1 MTKYYSFLPIVF
13 ALVLSAVMPVSEASA
28 QCSCNVS
35 DFASISV
42 AGWTA
47 GQSGTITTCQW
58 GGERA
63 TVNNTV
69 AGAVYRISS
78 CGASYDTQLSI
89 YTGTCSLVAYNDDNG
104 PACSGL
110 AASVDFTSPGGTL
123 YSVFHRWNCQT
134 EQTCAVV
141 TITLISLPAPP
152 PPSAPC
158 TGCSIAVETTTN
170 HVTATGCQ
178 NGNFSIGSGAFFDLP
193 VTANTYYNFTF
204 SNTTANINGFCAT
217 PQGGSG
223 SSFTS
228 NQTCWFSGT
237 TTSLRVSAQ
246 RANCTWTGQSA
257 QMVYRHTEPTAGP
270 NNPSTTTICESN
282 SATIVGST
290 ASCGTNY
297 WQGTVVNGTDAS
309 NSNLSNSTG
318 TLTTSGTYTYYYRPN
333 NNGCWGNQQSTVV
346 TVTSAN
352 VAPTNVVASPATM
365 CPGGSVTLSVVGGN
379 LGSGATWTWYDGGCG
394 FGSAIGTGPSIS
406 VSPSSTT
413 TYYVRAEGG
422 CGNSLCASV
431 QVVVNGPST
440 APTSITASSTNVCA
454 GANSTLTVNG
464 GTLGGGA
471 QWYWYIGSCGGQLVG
486 AGNSITVNPQS
497 TANYFVRAEGPCN
510 TTACA
515 NILISVTP
523 APEVGFS
530 NIQSPSGCGAA
541 DGTITANA
549 NGGTQ
554 PYTFSWSTGAS
565 APTIG
570 GLTAGPYIVTVT
582 DGSGCTDQATIS
594 MDDPGSSVTTISSDA
609 PGNTICA
616 GQTVVITAAG
626 AFQYQFFVN
635 GQPASTQNPWVTNT
649 LQNGDQVSCV
659 GIDFNFCSST
669 SQTLLFT
676 VNPNPVINATVTD
689 PSSCGGTDGAIQ
701 TNVSSGTQPYSYLWT
716 NSATTADIS
725 GLAAG
730 PYMVTVTDLLGCSTN
745 GTYGL
750 SDPGAAPVSMTS
762 SEDPNNVI
770 CAGESVTFTASGSQN
785 YEFYVNAVS
794 VSSVN
799 PYTTTALTN
808 GQSVVATGIDVN
820 GCTATGNI
828 VIMTVNPG
836 PIIGLVSNV
845 VNETICVGQNISFFA
860 SGGVSYEFFV
870 NSVSQGPSGPTSLFI
885 GSGLSNGDVIS
896 VIGTDA
902 NGCDVQSA
910 SLTVTVNPSPVATI
924 VSQQDPS
931 DCGATDGEVVAG
943 ATGGSGNF
951 TFQWTGNPST
961 GDTYS
966 GLGAGSYFVEVVD
979 DAGCTA
985 STSASLSDV
994 GSSPVFLSSDYLGG
1008 IVCGGVPVTFTA
1020 TGATTYVFYVNG
1032 VLTSTTNPFVTSN
1045 LQDGDII
1052 AVTGLDTQ
1060 LCAATSAPV
1069 QFTVHP
1075 EITIGIVAS
1084 LNPSGCQATDG
1095 AANTITI
1102 GGTPGYTYLWS
1113 DGVQTTPNATGL
1125 PAGQWSVTVTDANG
1139 CSDSDVVS
1147 LSDIGATV
1155 ATLSTTPQGTT
1166 SICEGTT
1173 VTFIGSGSNQYEFF
1187 LDGTSVSTSNP
1198 YVNANLLNGQTV
1210 ALVATDVNGCVFT
1223 TPGLT
1228 YTVNQA
1234 PLVVLSSVGPACSN
1248 DDVIELAGGLPAG
1261 GVFSVDYVF
1270 NGITFPV
1277 QGSLFFPE
1285 LAGPGIT
1292 NVNYLY
1298 TNPVTGC
1305 TGAAT
1310 APLTVHAAPVVDLGD
1325 DATACSY
1332 DLDAGAGFVSYLW
1345 CNSNAT
1351 TQTFT
1356 ATETGNYCV
1365 RVEDSNGCFGYDTVL
1380 LVVLPIPNVFLTPN
1394 SPVEFCAGNSVTV
1407 SVQSGYSSYVWTSGT
1422 ATMQPN
1428 VQIINSAGPFSVTVT
1443 DNNGC
1448 IAVVDAEAIEN
1459 EPMAVPG
1466 IELIGE
1472 EPFCFGGSV
1481 VLQVEEGYA
1490 SYLWNTGSTT
1500 SSITVT
1506 QSGSYWVSTLDG
1518 NGCIDSST
1526 QAAPMDILVWH
1537 PQPMVDVVGSTL
1549 IVTNADQFVSFQWLL
1564 NTNPIPG
1571 ATLSQYAINPTGSG
1585 NYTVQV
1591 TDENDCVGTSSVFEL
1606 TCCVGIEEADFDG
1619 SVSVYPNPNNGEFM
1633 VDITLNA
1640 SRRMTVEMH
1649 DMVGKIIWTD
1659 ATAGVTDQLRKQYDI
1674 NDLPNGIYF
1683 LRVTADTQMNV
1694 VKIIKQ

>member
-1 MTKYYSFLPIVF
+1 MTKYYSFLPIVL

-28 QCSCNVS
+28 QCSCNVT

-42 AGWTA
+42 GGWTA

-63 TVNNTV
+63 TISNTV

-104 PACSGL
+104 PACTGL

-134 EQTCAVV
+134 ENTCATV

-193 VTANTYYNFTF
+193 LSANTYYNFTF
-204 SNTTANINGFCAT
+204 TNTTANINGFCAT

-246 RANCTWTGQSA
+246 RANCTWSGQSA
-257 QMVYRHTEPTAGP
+257 QMVYRNTEPTAGP

-318 TLTTSGTYTYYYRPN
+318 TLTTSGTFNYYYRPN

-352 VAPTNVVASPATM
+352 VAATNVVASPATM
-365 CPGGSVTLSVVGGN
+365 CPGGSVSLSVVGGN

-394 FGSAIGTGPSIS
+394 FGSAIGTGSSIS

-422 CGNSLCASV
+422 CGNSLCSSV

-440 APTSITASSTNVCA
+440 APTSITTTNLSICSGAST
-454 GANSTLTVNG
+454 TLTVNG
-464 GTLGGGA
+464 GSLGSGSD
-471 QWYWYIGSCGGQLVG
+471 WRWYIGSCGGQLVG
-486 AGNSITVNPQS
+486 GGSSITVSPQS

-515 NILISVTP
+515 SILISVTQSP
-523 APEVGFS
+523 SVGFGG
-530 NIQSPSGCGAA
+530 IQSPSGCGLS
-541 DGTITANA
+541 DGYINVLA
-549 NGGTQ
+549 NGGTT
-554 PYTFSWSTGAS
+554 PYSFAWSNGAS
-565 APTIG
+565 GTLNQ
-570 GLTAGPYIVTVT
+570 GLGAGPYIVTVT
-582 DGSGCTDQATIS
+582 DANGCTDQ
-594 MDDPGSSVTTISSDA
+594 SSVALNDPNASVVTLVSSDA
-609 PGNTICA
+609 DNTICA
-616 GQTVVITAAG
+616 GETVTFTASG
-626 AFQYQFFVN
+626 SSQYQYFVN
-635 GQPASTQNPWVTNT
+635 GQAVTTQNPWVTNT
-649 LQNGDQVSCV
+649 LQNGDMVSV
-659 GIDFNFCSST
+659 MGIDFNFCQYT
-669 SQTLLFT
+669 NPGFTFT
-676 VNPNPVINATVTD
+676 VNTTPVINATVTD
-689 PSSCGGTDGAIQ
+689 PSACGGSDGAIS
-701 TNVSSGTQPYSYLWT
+701 TSVTSGLQPYSYAWT
-716 NSATTADIS
+716 PAASTPDITN
-725 GLAAG
+725 LPAG
-730 PYMVTVTDLLGCSTN
+730 PYFLTVTDLNGCSTP

-750 SDPGAAPVSMTS
+750 SDPGADPVTITS
-762 SEDPNNVI
+762 SEQPNNVI
-770 CAGESVTFTASGSQN
+770 CEGESVTFTASGSQN
-785 YEFYVNAVS
+785 YEFFAFPNS
-794 VSSVN
+794 VGNVN
-799 PYTTTALTN
+799 PYVTTTLTN
-808 GQSVVATGIDVN
+808 GQSVVATGLDAN
-820 GCTATGNI
+820 GCTATSNI
-828 VIMTVNPG
+828 IVTTVNPG
-836 PIIGLVSNV
+836 PMVSLVSNV
-845 VNETICVGQNISFFA
+845 PNETICVGQNISFFA
-860 SGGVSYEFFV
+860 SGGLLYEFFV
-870 NSVSQGPSGPTSLFI
+870 GAVSQGPASATTLFI
-885 GSGLSNGDVIS
+885 GTGLSNGDVVT

-910 SLTVTVNPSPVATI
+910 ALTVTVNPSPVATI
-924 VSQQDPS
+924 LSQQDPS
-931 DCGATDGEVVAG
+931 DCGATDGEVVAD
-943 ATGGSGNF
+943 ATGG
-951 TFQWTGNPST
+951 TLPYDFQWAAGPNS
-961 GDTYS
+961 DTYG
-966 GLGAGSYFVEVVD
+966 GLAAGSYYVTVTD
-979 DAGCTA
+979 AAGCT
-985 STSASLSDV
+985 SGVSASLSDV
-994 GSSPVFLSSDYLGG
+994 GSSPVFLSSDYPSG
-1008 IVCGGVPVTFTA
+1008 IVCGGVPVTFTS
-1020 TGATTYVFYVNG
+1020 TGATTYVYYVNG
-1032 VLTSTTNPFVTSN
+1032 VLTSTSNPFVTTT

-1052 AVTGLDTQ
+1052 AVTGLDTA

-1075 EITIGIVAS
+1075 EITIGIVSS

-1102 GGTPGYTYLWS
+1102 GGTPAYTYLWS
-1113 DGVQTTPNATGL
+1113 DGSQQTTPNASNL
-1125 PAGQWSVTVTDANG
+1125 QAGSWAVTVTDLNG
-1139 CSDSDVVS
+1139 CTDTDVVS
-1147 LSDIGATV
+1147 LSDIGADI
-1155 ATLSTTPQGTT
+1155 ATLTASPEGVNICAGTE
-1166 SICEGTT
+1166 I
-1173 VTFIGSGSNQYEFF
+1173 TFTASGSSTYEFF
-1187 LDGTSVSTSNP
+1187 LTGVSVGSTNP
-1198 YVNANLLNGQTV
+1198 YINSAILDGETIS
-1210 ALVATDVNGCVFT
+1210 LVATDVNGCVFT
-1223 TPGLT
+1223 APGLT
-1228 YTVNQA
+1228 YNVNQA
-1234 PLVVLSSVGPACSN
+1234 PFVLLPTVGPACSN
-1248 DDVIELAGGLPAG
+1248 DDVIELFGGLPNG
-1261 GVFSVDYVF
+1261 GVYSVDYVF
-1270 NGITFPV
+1270 GGNTFPIE
-1277 QGSLFFPE
+1277 GNLFFPD
-1285 LAGPGIT
+1285 LAGAGVT

-1298 TNPVTGC
+1298 TDAVTGC
-1305 TGAAT
+1305 VGTAT
-1310 APLTVHAAPVVDLGD
+1310 AGLTVHAAPVVDLGD

-1345 CNSNAT
+1345 CTSNAT

-1365 RVEDSNGCFGYDTVL
+1365 RVEDSNGCFGSDTVL
-1380 LVVLPIPNVFLTPN
+1380 LVVLPIPNVSLTPG
-1394 SPVEFCAGNSVTV
+1394 SPVEFCEGNSVTV
-1407 SVQSGYSSYVWTSGT
+1407 SVQSGYDSYVWTSGT
-1422 ATMQPN
+1422 ATSDPN
-1428 VQIINSAGPFSVTVT
+1428 VQIISTAGPFSVTVT
-1443 DNNGC
+1443 DDNSC
-1448 IAVVDAEAIEN
+1448 IAVIDAEAIEN

-1466 IELIGE
+1466 IVVIGE
-1472 EPFCFGGSV
+1472 EPFCFGESV

-1506 QSGSYWVSTLDG
+1506 QSGSYWLSTLDG

-1526 QAAPMDILVWH
+1526 QAAPVDIMVWT
-1537 PQPMVDVVGSTL
+1537 PQPLVDVVGSTL
-1549 IVTNADQFVSFQWLL
+1549 IVTNADQFEEFQWLL
-1564 NTNPIPG
+1564 NNNPIPG
-1571 ATLSQYAINPTGSG
+1571 ATQSQYAINPTGSG

-1591 TDENDCVGTSSVFEL
+1591 IDENDCVGTSSVFEL

-1619 SVSVYPNPNNGEFM
+1619 SVRVYPNPNNGEFI

-1659 ATAGVTDQLRKQYDI
+1659 ATMGTTDQLRKQYDI
-1674 NDLPNGIYF
+1674 NELPNGIYF

-1694 VKIIKQ
+1694 IKVIKQ

>member
-193 VTANTYYNFTF
+193 VTANTFYNFTF

-246 RANCTWTGQSA
+246 RDNCTWTGQSA

-523 APEVGFS
+523 SPSVGFGG
-530 NIQSPSGCGAA
+530 IQSPSGCGLS
-541 DGTITANA
+541 DGYINVLA
-549 NGGTQ
+549 NGGTP
-554 PYTFSWSTGAS
+554 PYAFAWSNGAS
-565 APTIG
+565 GTLNA
-570 GLTAGPYIVTVT
+570 GLGAGPYIVTVT
-582 DGSGCTDQATIS
+582 DASGCTDQ
-594 MDDPGSSVTTISSDA
+594 SSVALNDPNSSVVTLVSSDA
-609 PGNTICA
+609 DNTICA
-616 GQTVVITAAG
+616 GETVVLTASG
-626 AFQYQFFVN
+626 SMQYQYYVN
-635 GQPASTQNPWVTNT
+635 GIAVTTQNPWVTNS
-649 LQNGDQVSCV
+649 LQNGDQVSV
-659 GIDFNFCSST
+659 MGIDANFCQYT
-669 SQTLLFT
+669 NPGFTFT
-676 VNPNPVINATVTD
+676 VHANPVINATVTD
-689 PSSCGGTDGAIQ
+689 PSSCGGSDGAI
-701 TNVSSGTQPYSYLWT
+701 TTGVTSGLQPYSYAWVP
-716 NSATTADIS
+716 TASTPDIT
-725 GLAAG
+725 GLPAG
-730 PYMVTVTDLLGCSTN
+730 PYFLTVTDLNGCSTQ

-750 SDPGAAPVSMTS
+750 SDPGADPVTITS
-762 SEDPNNVI
+762 SEQPNNVI
-770 CAGESVTFTASGSQN
+770 CEGESVTFTASGSQN
-785 YEFYVNAVS
+785 YEFFAFPNS
-794 VSSVN
+794 VGNVN
-799 PYTTTALTN
+799 PYVTTTLTN
-808 GQSVVATGIDVN
+808 GQSVVATGIDAN
-820 GCTATGNI
+820 GCTATSNI
-828 VIMTVNPG
+828 ITTTVNPG
-836 PIIGLVSNV
+836 PQISLVSNV

-860 SGGVSYEFFV
+860 SGGISYEFFV
-870 NSVSQGPSGPTSLFI
+870 NSVSQGPASATTLFI
-885 GSGLSNGDVIS
+885 GIGLNNGDVVT

-910 SLTVTVNPSPVATI
+910 ALTVTVNPSPVATI
-924 VSQQDPS
+924 VSQQNPS
-931 DCGATDGEVVAG
+931 DCGATDGVIVAD
-943 ATGGSGNF
+943 ATGG
-951 TFQWTGNPST
+951 TLPYDFQWAAGPNNA
-961 GDTYS
+961 TYS
-966 GLGAGSYFVEVVD
+966 GLAAGSYYVTVTD
-979 DAGCTA
+979 GAGCT
-985 STSASLSDV
+985 SSVSASLSDV
-994 GSSPVFLSSDYLGG
+994 GSSPVFLTSDYPGG
-1008 IVCGGVPVTFTA
+1008 VVCGGVPVTFTS
-1020 TGATTYVFYVNG
+1020 TGATTYVYYVNG
-1032 VLTSTTNPFVTSN
+1032 VLTSTQNPFVTTN
-1045 LQDGDII
+1045 LQNGDII

-1075 EITIGIVAS
+1075 QITIGIVSS

-1095 AANTITI
+1095 AANSITI

-1125 PAGQWSVTVTDANG
+1125 TAGVWSVTVTDVNG
-1139 CSDSDVVS
+1139 CTDMDVVS
-1147 LSDIGATV
+1147 LSDIGADV
-1155 ATLSTTPQGTT
+1155 ATLTANPEGVTICAGT
-1166 SICEGTT
+1166 E
-1173 VTFIGSGSNQYEFF
+1173 VTFTASGSNTYEFF
-1187 LDGTSVSTSNP
+1187 LDAVSVGSTNP
-1198 YVNANLLNGQTV
+1198 YVNNAILNGQTV
-1210 ALVATDVNGCVFT
+1210 SMVATDVNGCVYT
-1223 TPGLT
+1223 APGLT
-1228 YTVNQA
+1228 YNVNQA
-1234 PLVVLSSVGPACSN
+1234 PFVLLPTVGPACSN
-1248 DDVIELAGGLPAG
+1248 VDVIELFGGLPNG
-1261 GVFSVDYVF
+1261 GVYSVDYVF
-1270 NGITFPV
+1270 GGMTFPIV
-1277 QGSLFFPE
+1277 GNLFFPE
-1285 LAGPGIT
+1285 LAGAGIT

-1298 TNPVTGC
+1298 TDAVTGC
-1305 TGAAT
+1305 VGTATTG
-1310 APLTVHAAPVVDLGD
+1310 LTVHAAPVVDLGD

-1591 TDENDCVGTSSVFEL
+1591 TDENDCAGTSSVFEL